1 MHTSAQAGIAQH
13 TCTMVFSDSGSGPSP
28 STSRPQHSPT
38 WMFISLALP
47 GSGGFTVSFNRQVK
61 PLKK

>member
-1 MHTSAQAGIAQH
+1 
-13 TCTMVFSDSGSGPSP
+13 MVFSDSGSGPSP
-28 STSRPQHSPT
+28 STSMPQHSPT
-38 WMFISLALP
+38 WMFISLGLP